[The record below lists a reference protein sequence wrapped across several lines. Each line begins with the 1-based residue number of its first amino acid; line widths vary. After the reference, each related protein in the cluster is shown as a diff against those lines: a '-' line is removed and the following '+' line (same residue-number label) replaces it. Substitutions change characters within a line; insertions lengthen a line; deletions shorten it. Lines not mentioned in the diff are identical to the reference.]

1 MQKCSLDGNAEQ
13 SSHCK
18 NMQGVLL
25 LLQWKTANQIKQP
38 SPKSTGSQCM
48 HGNAFTMDTFL
59 SFHILST
66 TRGSGT
72 RNKHRGIAQKIRRR
86 GEQEAAMILRP
97 VLPPLVVSK
106 EGSRG
111 GITGGEPG
119 CNIRIG
125 VTCTLDMVYNILSRM
140 IISSHA
146 LLHIGLQNTSPNA
159 PIVEEDAPSRWHKA
173 MARIHAFHTY
183 P

>member
-1 MQKCSLDGNAEQ
+1 MQKCSRDGNAEQ

-25 LLQWKTANQIKQP
+25 LLQRKTANQIKQP
-38 SPKSTGSQCM
+38 SQKSTQCM

-72 RNKHRGIAQKIRRR
+72 RNKHGGIAPKIRR
-86 GEQEAAMILRP
+86 GEQEAVILQP
-97 VLPPLVVSK
+97 LLPPLVVSK
-106 EGSRG
+106 EGTRG

-119 CNIRIG
+119 CNIYG
-125 VTCTLDMVYNILSRM
+125 
-140 IISSHA
+140 
-146 LLHIGLQNTSPNA
+146 
-159 PIVEEDAPSRWHKA
+159 
-173 MARIHAFHTY
+173 
-183 P
+183 